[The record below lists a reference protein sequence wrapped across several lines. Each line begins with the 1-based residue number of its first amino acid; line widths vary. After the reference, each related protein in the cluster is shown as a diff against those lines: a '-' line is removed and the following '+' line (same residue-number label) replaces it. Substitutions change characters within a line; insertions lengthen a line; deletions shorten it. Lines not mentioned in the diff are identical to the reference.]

1 MCLWIYRPD
10 DAKRKKNVHD
20 IINLFYKSQ
29 RNAKNQKQNNI
40 IFKSSVKMTN
50 FGLFI
55 ISVVKTKYN
64 CEIHFC
70 QNFQCFLFVYISS
83 NICQYDGFGL
93 YTFYAIFIQWKLI
106 KNSETTWKHGRYST
120 NPASWTVF
128 TQKVLSIF

>member
-70 QNFQCFLFVYISS
+70 QNFQCFLFVYIYLPTSA
-83 NICQYDGFGL
+83 NMMDLVCILFMQFL
-93 YTFYAIFIQWKLI
+93 F
-106 KNSETTWKHGRYST
+106 NE
-120 NPASWTVF
+120 N
-128 TQKVLSIF
+128 